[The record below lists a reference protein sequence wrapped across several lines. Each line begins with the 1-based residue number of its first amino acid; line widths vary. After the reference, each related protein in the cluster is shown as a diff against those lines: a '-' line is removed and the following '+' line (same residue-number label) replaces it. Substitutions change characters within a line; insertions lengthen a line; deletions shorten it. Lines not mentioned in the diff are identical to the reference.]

1 MIIYRTGCTNAR
13 KGKSEKNGENM
24 SKPKILIA
32 DDIKQNVKLLRVIL
46 AASEYDVVEAY
57 DGEEA
62 LAKAKGEHPDLIL
75 LDVMMPKMTG
85 YEVCQKLRADEITKN
100 IPIVMITAL
109 HEMDD
114 RIKGIEAGADDFISK
129 PFNKAELLARIK
141 SLLRMRPG
149 KEKPGEKDETAV
161 LESIL
166 SNLKEGIIVT
176 DGQWKIRNINQ
187 TAYELL
193 HIQETD
199 IKNADI
205 LPHLSRM
212 KLSLPME
219 VITNTQEKTT
229 DFQIADSNAEGPVN
243 VNARM
248 TKIFDAQGNV
258 AGITFN
264 LRK

>member
-1 MIIYRTGCTNAR
+1 MTT
-13 KGKSEKNGENM
+13 KKDGENM
-24 SKPKILIA
+24 NKPKILIA

-46 AASEYDVVEAY
+46 TASEYDVVEAY

-62 LAKAKGEHPDLIL
+62 LAKARDEHPDLIL
-75 LDVMMPKMTG
+75 LDVMMPKVTG
-85 YEVCQKLRADEITKN
+85 YEVCQKLRADEITKH
-100 IPIVMITAL
+100 IPVIMITAL

-149 KEKPGEKDETAV
+149 KEKPEKREETTV

-193 HIQETD
+193 HIRETD
-199 IKNADI
+199 ITNADL
-205 LPHLSRM
+205 LPYLSRT
-212 KLSLPME
+212 KLSLPVE
-219 VITNTQEKTT
+219 VIMNTQEKIT
-229 DFQIADSNAEGPVN
+229 DFQIADTNAEGLPN
-243 VNARM
+243 VSARM
-248 TKIFDAQGNV
+248 TKIFNEQGAV
-258 AGITFN
+258 VGITFT